1 MSAPGVV
8 SDAPAKDVLTAVQW
22 IGKDF
27 PISKDFSFQRGIK
40 RLCQCIISAG
50 SNRSHGLGHAQLGA
64 AYTKRQR
71 GIHGGFNQSMQ
82 HDVLEWLS
90 IYKTMSA

>member
-27 PISKDFSFQRGIK
+27 PISKDFSFQRGIE
-40 RLCQCIISAG
+40 RLRHSVISAG
-50 SNRSHGLGHAQLGA
+50 TYRTHGLDHAQLTA
-64 AYTKRQR
+64 ARTKC
-71 GIHGGFNQSMQ
+71 
-82 HDVLEWLS
+82 
-90 IYKTMSA
+90 

>member
-27 PISKDFSFQRGIK
+27 PISKDFSFQRGIE
-40 RLCQCIISAG
+40 RLRHSVISAG
-50 SNRSHGLGHAQLGA
+50 NYRILGLGHAQLGA
-64 AYTKRQR
+64 AYTKRR
-71 GIHGGFNQSMQ
+71 LNPPT
-82 HDVLEWLS
+82 LP
-90 IYKTMSA
+90 